1 MHVTLLR
8 IWENMTFM
16 VSSSGCVDHWCTWLN
31 IQLLQESAGFLKG
44 SPQKGNIYL
53 EMIGGFCS
61 KC

>member
-1 MHVTLLR
+1 
-8 IWENMTFM
+8 M

-31 IQLLQESAGFLKG
+31 IQLLQEPAGFLQG